1 MMVAAKGNGIDH
13 AESPRQAFPHGEDDE
28 VDSSVVTALLA
39 LGANPR
45 PCARGNPDDAP
56 SPSEVQLRNRCSNPL
71 TATPAD
77 LTALQNLLQNK
88 TAASQAVRTAQVAL
102 DAFVE
107 SFNAAEA
114 GAAEFKRLTALRA
127 ALDTAMRA
135 AGAAQALDKREG
147 EPRDALLDMPT
158 TEFNR
163 YLKLSH
169 LTPNEIQDLRKERRR
184 KKNRLYAKRSR
195 GKKLQRT
202 LDEETHGASATSP
215 TPRVEI
221 PELHSASSSANTV
234 ASSSANIGARA
245 HAAQRPTSLSPVAV
259 A

>member
-1 MMVAAKGNGIDH
+1 MALPYADVAACF
-13 AESPRQAFPHGEDDE
+13 A
-28 VDSSVVTALLA
+28 
-39 LGANPR
+39 
-45 PCARGNPDDAP
+45 C
-56 SPSEVQLRNRCSNPL
+56 VQ
-71 TATPAD
+71 
-77 LTALQNLLQNK
+77 
-88 TAASQAVRTAQVAL
+88 
-102 DAFVE
+102 
-107 SFNAAEA
+107 
-114 GAAEFKRLTALRA
+114 
-127 ALDTAMRA
+127 
-135 AGAAQALDKREG
+135 DKREG

-202 LDEETHGASATSP
+202 LDEETHGASAASP
-215 TPRVEI
+215 TPRIEI
-221 PELHSASSSANTV
+221 PELHRASSSANTV

-245 HAAQRPTSLSPVAV
+245 QQQPRAAPPPLPAAQRPPSLSPVAV

>member
-1 MMVAAKGNGIDH
+1 MALPYADVAACF
-13 AESPRQAFPHGEDDE
+13 A
-28 VDSSVVTALLA
+28 
-39 LGANPR
+39 
-45 PCARGNPDDAP
+45 C
-56 SPSEVQLRNRCSNPL
+56 VQ
-71 TATPAD
+71 
-77 LTALQNLLQNK
+77 
-88 TAASQAVRTAQVAL
+88 
-102 DAFVE
+102 
-107 SFNAAEA
+107 
-114 GAAEFKRLTALRA
+114 
-127 ALDTAMRA
+127 
-135 AGAAQALDKREG
+135 DKREG

-202 LDEETHGASATSP
+202 LDEETHGASAASP
-215 TPRVEI
+215 TPRIEI
-221 PELHSASSSANTV
+221 PELHRASSSANTVASSSANTV

-245 HAAQRPTSLSPVAV
+245 QQQPRAAPPPLPAAQRPPSLSPVAV

>member
-13 AESPRQAFPHGEDDE
+13 RESFPRQAFFSGEDNK

-39 LGANPR
+39 LAANPR
-45 PCARGNPDDAP
+45 SGARGDPGADDAP
-56 SPSEVQLRNRCSNPL
+56 SPSEAQLRTRCSNPL

-77 LTALQNLLQNK
+77 LAALQNLLQNK
-88 TAASQAVRTAQVAL
+88 TAVSPAVRSAQAAL

-114 GAAEFKRLTALRA
+114 GAAKFKRLTALRA
-127 ALDTAMRA
+127 ALDAATRA
-135 AGAAQALDKREG
+135 AGAAQAPTPYKREG
-147 EPRDALLDMPT
+147 KPRDALLDMPT

-163 YLKLSH
+163 YLKLSQ
-169 LTPNEIQDLRKERRR
+169 LTAEEIQDLRKERRR

-215 TPRVEI
+215 TPRIEI
-221 PELHSASSSANTV
+221 PELHRASSSASMDV
-234 ASSSANIGARA
+234 SGARA
-245 HAAQRPTSLSPVAV
+245 HAAQRPPSLSPVAV